1 MPVSGND
8 EDWQAGGFALYL
20 HWPFC
25 AAKCPYCDF
34 NSHVAARV
42 DVARWRRALLSEIDR
57 VAALTPGRRLRSV
70 FFGGG
75 TPSLMPPALAGDLLE
90 RIAARWVL
98 EDDAEITLEANPTSV
113 EAARFRSFRSAGV
126 NRVSIG
132 IQALDDSSLRRL
144 GRQHSA
150 REALEAFGLARSV
163 FPRASLD
170 LIYARQDQ
178 PPEDWAREL
187 AAALALGP
195 DHLSLYQLTIEEG
208 TVFGRRAAA
217 GALPGL
223 PDEDRAAELWALT
236 QAMTRDAG
244 LPGYE
249 ISNHARPGGES
260 RHNLV
265 YWRYGDYAGVGP
277 GAHGRLTLGGRREA
291 CLALTDP
298 SAWLRAVEEQGSG
311 EVPREPL
318 PCEEQGLEC
327 LMMGLRLAE
336 GVDAARVAALGGPLL
351 ESAALEEMIAAGLVW
366 RSPAGRVGLTDT
378 GRPLLDSVLRRL
390 V

>member
-1 MPVSGND
+1 MPVSGGD
-8 EDWQAGGFALYL
+8 EDWHAGGFALYL

-34 NSHVAARV
+34 NSHVVARV
-42 DVARWRRALLSEIDR
+42 DVARWQRALLAEVDR
-57 VAALTPGRRLRSV
+57 VAALTPGRHLRSV

-75 TPSLMPPALAGDLLE
+75 TPSLMPPALVGALLE

-98 EDDAEITLEANPTSV
+98 EDGAEITLEANPTSV
-113 EAARFRSFRSAGV
+113 EAARFRAFRAAGV
-126 NRVSIG
+126 NRISVG
-132 IQALDDSSLRRL
+132 IQALDDRSLRRL

-150 REALEAFGLARSV
+150 LEALEAFALARTI

-178 PPEDWAREL
+178 RPEEWAREL

-195 DHLSLYQLTIEEG
+195 DHLSLYQLTIEDG
-208 TVFGRRAAA
+208 TVFGRRAVA
-217 GALPGL
+217 GTLPGL
-223 PDEDRAAELWALT
+223 PDEDRAAELWTIT
-236 QAMTRDAG
+236 QDMTRAAG

-249 ISNHARPGGES
+249 TSNHARHGDES

-277 GAHGRLTLGGRREA
+277 GAHGRLTLEGQRQASRA
-291 CLALTDP
+291 LAAP
-298 SAWLRAVEEQGSG
+298 EAWLHAVEERGSG
-311 EVPREPL
+311 ELPREPL
-318 PCEEQGLEC
+318 PREEQGLEC

-336 GVDAARVAALGGPLL
+336 GVDGARIAVLGGPSLQT
-351 ESAALEEMIAAGLVW
+351 AAVEEMIGAGFVW
-366 RSPAGRVGLTDT
+366 RDPAGRVGLTEA
-378 GRPLLDSVLRRL
+378 GRPLLDSILRRL